1 MATLYPEIEPFD
13 QGMLDVGD
21 GNQLYWEVSG
31 NPQGKPALILH
42 GGSSPSS
49 RRFFDPAAYRVVV
62 LDQRGCG
69 NSTPNAAEPKTDL
82 MVNTTAHLV
91 RDIER
96 LRQHLGIARW
106 LICGG
111 SWGTTLGLAYAEQN
125 PSRVTEMVLF
135 GVTTTRRSEIDW
147 LYHGLQASLPEQWA
161 RFRDGVPADQR
172 DGDLVEAY
180 YHLPT
185 DPDPA
190 VRAKAALDWHEWE
203 AASISADPNAK
214 PPPKWS
220 DPQYRLTRAR
230 IVTHYFHHYGW
241 LEDEILLQNAH
252 LLAGIPGVLVQG
264 LMDLEAPPT
273 TALELAERWPDAQL
287 IIIDDAGHSA
297 GDRGMTE
304 AILAATDR
312 FARATGSSGR
322 G

>member
-13 QGMLDVGD
+13 HGMLDVGD

-31 NPQGKPALILH
+31 NPQGKPALVLH
-42 GGSSPSS
+42 GGPGSGSSPSS
-49 RRFFDPAAYRVVV
+49 RRFFNPTAYRVVV
-62 LDQRGCG
+62 FDQRGCG
-69 NSTPNAAEPKTDL
+69 KSTPNAADPGTDL

-96 LRQHLGIARW
+96 LRQHLGVERW
-106 LICGG
+106 LIYGG
-111 SWGTTLGLAYAEQN
+111 SWGTTLGLAYAEQYL
-125 PSRVTEMVLF
+125 SRVSEIVFF
-135 GVTTTRRSEIDW
+135 GVTTTRLSEIDR
-147 LYHGLQASLPEQWA
+147 LYHGRQVSLPEQWA
-161 RFRDGVPADQR
+161 RFRDGAPADQR

-180 YHLPT
+180 YHLLNDR
-185 DPDPA
+185 DPS

-220 DPQYRLTRAR
+220 DEHYRLTRAR
-230 IVTHYFHHYGW
+230 IVTHYFHHNGW
-241 LEDEILLQNAH
+241 LEDGVLLSNAH

-273 TALELAERWPDAQL
+273 TALELAARWPDARL
-287 IIIDDAGHSA
+287 IMIEQAGHSA
-297 GDRGMTE
+297 ADRGMTE
-304 AILAATDR
+304 AIIGATDG
-312 FARATGSSGR
+312 FSRADR